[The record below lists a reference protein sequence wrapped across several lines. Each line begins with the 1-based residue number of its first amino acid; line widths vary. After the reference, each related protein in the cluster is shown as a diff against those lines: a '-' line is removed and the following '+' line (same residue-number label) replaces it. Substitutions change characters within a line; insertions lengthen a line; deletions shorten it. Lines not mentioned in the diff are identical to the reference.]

1 MHHHYSHLSLPERE
15 EISRGIAQGL
25 SLRRIASSLGRS
37 PGTVSREIRRHTA
50 NIGYRACRAQ
60 FRARKRARKPRNL
73 PFTVLRPALW
83 IEIQE
88 MLHDCW
94 SPEQIS
100 ACLKKTYPAS
110 VMHVSTETIY
120 AALYVLP
127 RGTLRKELLSLLR
140 KKHKRRKHRK
150 TLLRDR
156 RGQIADMVSIHDRP
170 ADVEDR
176 AIAGHWEGDL
186 ILGRNAFIG
195 TLVERTT
202 RYLMLCKIS
211 KRKTEET
218 CVEFAKRFNTLPFEL
233 RQSLTYDRG
242 KEMSGHLELTKAT
255 KVKVYFCDP
264 QSPWQRG
271 TNENTN
277 GLLRQFF
284 PKGTDFSLVTSKRLR
299 EVEKL
304 MNDRPRKVLGWASPN
319 EVFHL
324 LPGVALGA

>member
-1 MHHHYSHLSLPERE
+1 
-15 EISRGIAQGL
+15 L
-25 SLRRIASSLGRS
+25 SLRVIASSLGRS
-37 PGTVSREIRRHTA
+37 HTTVSREVLRHTA
-50 NIGYRACRAQ
+50 NIGYRACTAQ
-60 FRARKRARKPRNL
+60 FRARKRSRKPRKL
-73 PFTVLRPALW
+73 RFTMLRPALW
-83 IEIQE
+83 VEIQE
-88 MLHDCW
+88 MLHLRW

-100 ACLKKTYPAS
+100 ASLRKTYAAS
-110 VMHVSTETIY
+110 TMHVSTESIY

-140 KKHKRRKHRK
+140 RKHKKRKHRGI
-150 TLLRDR
+150 LQSDR
-156 RGQIADMVSIHDRP
+156 RGQIAEMVSIHDRP

-211 KRKTEET
+211 KRKTEEACT
-218 CVEFAKRFNTLPFEL
+218 AFAKRFNTLPLEL

-242 KEMSGHLELTKAT
+242 KEMSGHQELTRAT

-284 PKGTDFSLVTSKRLR
+284 PKGTDFSLVTTKKLR

-304 MNDRPRKVLGWASPN
+304 MNDRPRKVLGWASPK
-319 EVFHL
+319 EIFHSHL
-324 LPGVALGA
+324 AGALGT

>member
-1 MHHHYSHLSLPERE
+1 MHYSHLSLPERE
-15 EISRGIAQGL
+15 EINRGMAQGL
-25 SLRRIASSLGRS
+25 SLRLIAASLGRS
-37 PGTVSREIRRHTA
+37 HTTLSREVLRHTA
-50 NIGYRACRAQ
+50 NIGYRACTAQ
-60 FRARKRARKPRNL
+60 FRARKRARKSRNL
-73 PFTVLRPALW
+73 PFTMLRPTLW
-83 IEIQE
+83 HEIQD
-88 MLHDCW
+88 MLRLCW
-94 SPEQIS
+94 SPKQIS
-100 ACLKKTYPAS
+100 ASLRETYAEPA
-110 VMHVSTETIY
+110 MHVSHETIY

-140 KKHKRRKHRK
+140 RKHKRRKHRG

-170 ADVEDR
+170 ADVENR

-211 KRKTEET
+211 KRKTQEACT
-218 CVEFAKRFNTLPFEL
+218 AFAKRFNTLPLEL

-284 PKGTDFSLVTSKRLR
+284 PKGTDFSLITTRDLR
-299 EVEKL
+299 RVEKL
-304 MNDRPRKVLGWASPN
+304 MNDRPREVLGWASPN
-319 EVFHL
+319 KIFHSHL
-324 LPGVALGA
+324 TGALGT

>member
-1 MHHHYSHLSLPERE
+1 MHYSHLSLSERE
-15 EISRGIAQGL
+15 EISRGMAQGL
-25 SLRRIASSLGRS
+25 SLRLIASSLGRS
-37 PGTVSREIRRHTA
+37 HTTVSREVLRHTA
-50 NIGYRACRAQ
+50 SIGYRACRAQ
-60 FRARKRARKPRNL
+60 FRARKRARKPRTL
-73 PFTVLRPALW
+73 RFTMLRPALW
-83 IEIQE
+83 IEIQT
-88 MLHDCW
+88 MLRRHW
-94 SPEQIS
+94 SPKQMS
-100 ACLKKTYPAS
+100 AFLRKTYAAS
-110 VMHVSTETIY
+110 AMHVSHETIY

-140 KKHKRRKHRK
+140 RKHKKRKHRK
-150 TLLRDR
+150 TLLNDR

-170 ADVEDR
+170 AEVEDR

-202 RYLMLCKIS
+202 RYLMLCKLS
-211 KRKTEET
+211 KRKTEEA
-218 CVEFAKRFNTLPFEL
+218 CDEFAKRFNTLPTEL

-242 KEMSGHLELTKAT
+242 KEMSGHQTFTKAT

-277 GLLRQFF
+277 GLLRDFF
-284 PKGTDFSLVTSKRLR
+284 PKGTDFSLITSKRLR

-319 EVFHL
+319 EMFNSHL
-324 LPGVALGA
+324 AGALGA

>member
-1 MHHHYSHLSLPERE
+1 MDHHYSHLSLPERE
-15 EISRGIAQGL
+15 EISRGMAQGL
-25 SLRRIASSLGRS
+25 SLRTIASSLGRS
-37 PGTVSREIRRHTA
+37 PSTVSRELERNTA

-60 FRARKRARKPRNL
+60 FRARKRAAKPRTL
-73 PFTVLRPALW
+73 GFTVLRPALW

-88 MLHDCW
+88 MLHLRW
-94 SPEQIS
+94 SPAQIS
-100 ACLKKTYPAS
+100 ASLRKTYAAS
-110 VMHVSTETIY
+110 AMQVSHETIY

-140 KKHKRRKHRK
+140 RKHKRRKHRG
-150 TLLRDR
+150 TLLHDR
-156 RGQIADMVSIHDRP
+156 RGQIAEMVSIHDRP

-202 RYLMLCKIS
+202 RYLMLCKLS
-211 KRKTEET
+211 KRKTREA
-218 CVEFAKRFNTLPFEL
+218 CDEFAKRFNTLPLEL

-242 KEMSGHLELTKAT
+242 KEMSQHQAFSKAT

-284 PKGTDFSLVTSKRLR
+284 PKGTDFSLITTKDLR
-299 EVEKL
+299 QVEKL

-319 EVFHL
+319 EMFNSHL
-324 LPGVALGA
+324 SVALRT